1 MRFAFDLVLALA
13 TFFQENLRYVKE
25 GQPVEVSLDLYPDQI
40 FRGVVDR
47 VWRAN
52 GIGQYW
58 PATISKNSRR
68 SRRASPRAS
77 TP

>member
-47 VWRAN
+47 V
-52 GIGQYW
+52 
-58 PATISKNSRR
+58 
-68 SRRASPRAS
+68 
-77 TP
+77 